1 MTVVIVPAPTV
12 PGIASTNSQGANTH
26 VCLRRLRDT
35 PTRVI
40 VTAARPVGRRA
51 RDESAWAS
59 PQSQVV
65 AGRDELELRYRE
77 AEERFAGQDDLVLLW
92 IDPPKVKAGVIYE
105 RLPGVEVGDL
115 YPHIYGGLN
124 ADAVVGVSRLEA
136 WKSGGFVLPPQPAT

>member
-1 MTVVIVPAPTV
+1 MIVHIAHAEQWEAAQETGGEYLPADFEEDGFIHCSFPDTVAEV
-12 PGIASTNSQGANTH
+12 AN
-26 VCLRRLRDT
+26 
-35 PTRVI
+35 
-40 VTAARPVGRRA
+40 
-51 RDESAWAS
+51 
-59 PQSQVV
+59 
-65 AGRDELELRYRE
+65 
-77 AEERFAGQDDLVLLW
+77 ERFAGQDDLVLLW